1 MTVPPAAATMNACD
15 ALLGP
20 TLAGGRGQNPAL
32 IFHDT
37 TITYAGLEK
46 LVNRFGN
53 ALRRGGVG
61 RGDRVLLMLKDS
73 PEFVAGFLAA
83 IKVGGVAVTVNSRS
97 AAKDVRYIIGDSEC
111 RAMLIDRDFVE
122 TLDGAVA
129 EGASRPPVLVVC
141 GPGEPVSP
149 AIGLD
154 AFLRNQP
161 DRLDSAPMSPDD
173 MAFWLYT
180 SGTTGMPKAAVH
192 SHRDVLPGD
201 LYLGE
206 VLGVRAGDKLFSS
219 SKLFFSFALTHCLL
233 GGLRVGATL
242 ILDDRWPDSN
252 AVAET
257 VERYRPDVMFC
268 VPTIYR
274 NLLRD
279 KHAETDAF
287 RAVRCYVSAGER
299 LPAGLFERW
308 QHATGKPIL
317 DGIGATETL
326 FLFIANTPKAY
337 HAGATGRPQPG
348 TEVRLLDDNG
358 RAVTEPGQFGILWIK
373 MPSLCNGYWRQP
385 DKTAASFDKG
395 WYRTGDIFCFDSDGW
410 WYHQGRGDDLLKIS
424 GQWVSPTEIEDCA
437 LSTPD
442 VADVAVIGVP
452 NSDGLVRL
460 SMFVVPAANADD
472 KELASKIQD
481 RIKSQLSIYKC
492 PRSIRFI
499 TAIPRTATGK
509 IQRFRLRELANEP
522 PVNNERAP

>member
-1 MTVPPAAATMNACD
+1 MNACD

-20 TLAGGRGQNPAL
+20 TIAGGHGRTPAL
-32 IFHDT
+32 MFRDT
-37 TITYAGLEK
+37 TLTYAELEK

-53 ALRRGGVG
+53 AMRRNGVG

-83 IKVGGVAVTVNSRS
+83 MKVGGVAVTVNSRS
-97 AAKDVRYIIGDSEC
+97 AAKDVHFIIEDSDC
-111 RAMLIDRDFVE
+111 RVMLIDRDFVE
-122 TLDGAVA
+122 TLEGAVA
-129 EGASRPPVLVVC
+129 QGAPRPPVVVVC
-141 GPGEPVSP
+141 GAGEPASP

-161 DRLDSAPMSPDD
+161 DRLDSAKMSPDD

-192 SHRDVLPGD
+192 CHHDVLPGD
-201 LYLGE
+201 LYLGKI
-206 VLGVRAGDKLFSS
+206 LGVKTGDKLFSS

-233 GGLRVGATL
+233 GGLRCGATV

-257 VERYRPDVMFC
+257 VNRYRPDVMFC

-279 KHAETDAF
+279 KHAEAEAF

-326 FLFIANTPKAY
+326 FLFIANTPTSY
-337 HAGATGRPQPG
+337 RAGATGRPQPG
-348 TEVRLLDDNG
+348 IEVRLVDDNG
-358 RAVTEPGQFGILWIK
+358 HAVTEPGQFGILWIK

-385 DKTAASFDKG
+385 EKTAASFDHG

-437 LSTPD
+437 LATPD

-460 SMFVVPAANADD
+460 SMFVVPAANSDD
-472 KELASKIQD
+472 KELASRIQD

-499 TAIPRTATGK
+499 SAIPRTATGK
-509 IQRFRLRELANEP
+509 IQRFRLRELATELAA
-522 PVNNERAP
+522 NNEKVP